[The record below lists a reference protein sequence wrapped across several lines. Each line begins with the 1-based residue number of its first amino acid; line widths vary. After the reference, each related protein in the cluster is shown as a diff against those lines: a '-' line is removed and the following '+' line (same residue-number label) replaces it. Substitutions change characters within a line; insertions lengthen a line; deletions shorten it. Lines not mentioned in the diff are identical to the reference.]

1 MIELEICYLG
11 IKLHPIEY
19 QLFDISVIDLTFQNY
34 NFIIRELLKNCQQ
47 FWINVIGLIYDLN
60 IMCLNYDL
68 LFFWIKMIKNLHDL
82 FCYIILKNIY
92 LL

>member
-19 QLFDISVIDLTFQNY
+19 QLFDISIIDLTFQNY

-47 FWINVIGLIYDLN
+47 F
-60 IMCLNYDL
+60 
-68 LFFWIKMIKNLHDL
+68 
-82 FCYIILKNIY
+82 
-92 LL
+92 